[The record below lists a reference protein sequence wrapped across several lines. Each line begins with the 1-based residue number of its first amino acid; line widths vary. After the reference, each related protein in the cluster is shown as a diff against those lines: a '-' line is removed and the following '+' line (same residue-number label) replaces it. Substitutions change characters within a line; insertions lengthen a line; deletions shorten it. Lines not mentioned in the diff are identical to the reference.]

1 MTKDLATREDAI
13 GAFVKRI
20 GQGVIEFEERIPE
33 LIVQAESEGVTE
45 EVVRGFYAAM
55 TVRLM
60 QLESVMQVHHD
71 YLDSIGKTSITFL
84 ITEIQDEINS
94 VLDCL
99 EVYVAAEAP

>member
-1 MTKDLATREDAI
+1 MTKDLATREDAV
-13 GAFVKRI
+13 GAFVNRI
-20 GQGVIEFEERIPE
+20 GQAVTEFEKRIPDVI
-33 LIVQAESEGVTE
+33 LQAYKEDRTDET
-45 EVVRGFYAAM
+45 VRGMYAAM

-60 QLESVMQVHHD
+60 QLEAVMQVNHD
-71 YLDSIGKTSITFL
+71 FLDNIGCTGITFR